1 MSSIGY
7 IIKQERLN
15 QNIKQ
20 TVLAKGICSTSYLS
34 KIENNST
41 VPSEEVTTFL
51 LKRLNLEVGKLSNEE
66 ENKFIEAFYELYKN
80 AIIHRDK
87 KWIRASLHEFYVKRS
102 TFCS

>member
-41 VPSEEVTTFL
+41 VPSDEVLTFL
-51 LKRLNLEVGKLSNEE
+51 LKRLNLEIDKLSNEE

-80 AIIHRDK
+80 AIIERDK
-87 KWIRASLHEFYVKRS
+87 KLIRATLHEFCVKRPTS
-102 TFCS
+102 CN